1 VVDNFHS
8 LANPFSIDKIV
19 GVVKHLKP
27 EKAPRHDGFTLI
39 FKNALL
45 AYIKEGF
52 LLKCARISQGK
63 INLLNIYSFFITL
76 VPKKQT
82 RQFL

>member
-1 VVDNFHS
+1 
-8 LANPFSIDKIV
+8 
-19 GVVKHLKP
+19 LKP
-27 EKAPRHDGFTLI
+27 EKAPRHDAFTLI

-52 LLKCARISQGK
+52 CWSVPGFHQEK

>member
-8 LANPFSIDKIV
+8 LANPFSIDKIQ
-19 GVVKHLKP
+19 GAVKHLKP

-52 LLKCARISQGK
+52 C
-63 INLLNIYSFFITL
+63 
-76 VPKKQT
+76 
-82 RQFL
+82 